1 MNGMKQWDNTNRGAL
16 FPNDKKGN
24 EARPD
29 HTGDLN
35 VDGVEYR
42 LSAWIKRSKKGDE
55 FLSLSVQKKDGQ
67 QQRPAPKPAVKPVND
82 FTDDDLSQ
90 VPF

>member
-1 MNGMKQWDNTNRGAL
+1 MKQWDNTNRGVL

-29 HTGDLN
+29 YTGDIN
-35 VDGVEYR
+35 VEGIEYR
-42 LSAWIKRSKKGDE
+42 LSAWNKRSKAGSS
-55 FLSLSVQKKDGQ
+55 FLSISIQKKDGQ
-67 QQRPAPKPAVKPVND
+67 QQRPAPKSAAKPVEQ

>member
-1 MNGMKQWDNTNRGAL
+1 MKQWDNTNRGVL

-29 HTGDLN
+29 YTGDIN
-35 VDGVEYR
+35 VEGVEYR
-42 LSAWIKRSKKGDE
+42 LSAWNKRSKTGSS
-55 FLSLSVQKKDGQ
+55 FLSISIQKKDGQ
-67 QQRPAPKPAVKPVND
+67 QQRPAPKPAAQPVEQ

>member
-1 MNGMKQWDNTNRGAL
+1 MKQWDNTNRGVL

-29 HTGDLN
+29 YTGDIN
-35 VDGVEYR
+35 VEGVEYR
-42 LSAWIKRSKKGDE
+42 LSAWNKRSKTGSS
-55 FLSLSVQKKDGQ
+55 FLSISIQKKDGQ
-67 QQRPAPKPAVKPVND
+67 QQRSAPKPAAKPVEQ

>member
-1 MNGMKQWDNTNRGAL
+1 MKQWDNTNRGVL

-29 HTGDLN
+29 YTGDIN
-35 VDGVEYR
+35 VEGVEYR
-42 LSAWIKRSKKGDE
+42 LSAWNKRSKTGNS
-55 FLSLSVQKKDGQ
+55 FLSISIQKKDGQ
-67 QQRPAPKPAVKPVND
+67 QRPAQKPAAKPVND

>member
-1 MNGMKQWDNTNRGAL
+1 MKQWDNTNRGVL

-29 HTGDLN
+29 YTGDIN
-35 VDGVEYR
+35 VEGVEYR
-42 LSAWIKRSKKGDE
+42 LSAWNKRSKTGSS
-55 FLSLSVQKKDGQ
+55 FLSISIQKKDGQ
-67 QQRPAPKPAVKPVND
+67 QQRPAQKPAAKPVEQ

>member
-1 MNGMKQWDNTNRGAL
+1 MNGMKQWDNTNRGVL

-67 QQRPAPKPAVKPVND
+67 QRSAPALKVKMVSE